1 MPINRHGVELGV
13 LVGLGNLL
21 IFNHFMPPLAD
32 VKSTPQFDQQCETCE
47 REALMACT
55 AFTLLVAGF
64 ARSMDTFIVGGV
76 VVVGVDFAFKHAI
89 AVHPETNSMQS
100 PGMQSGATVHPLPDY
115 SMSGS

>member
-21 IFNHFMPPLAD
+21 IFNHFMPSMD
-32 VKSTPQFDQQCETCE
+32 QVKSTPQFDQQCEQCE
-47 REALMACT
+47 REALMATT

-64 ARSMDTFIVGGV
+64 ARSLDTFIVGGM

-89 AVHPETNSMQS
+89 AVHPETNTMQS